1 MLFKLTDGAD
11 QFVGILS
18 DHLGDDGTVGGVFGD
33 GPKDVGIEARVNVD
47 AEVFGDVEIGPAMG
61 GDGSQE
67 GEVGDVLHGRQKKG
81 GTVWRKH
88 RLRSW

>member
-1 MLFKLTDGAD
+1 
-11 QFVGILS
+11 
-18 DHLGDDGTVGGVFGD
+18 
-33 GPKDVGIEARVNVD
+33 
-47 AEVFGDVEIGPAMG
+47 MG

-67 GEVGDVLHGRQKKG
+67 GEVGDVLHGRQEKG

>member
-1 MLFKLTDGAD
+1 MNGAD
-11 QFVGILS
+11 KFADILS
-18 DHLGDDGTVGGVFGD
+18 DYLGDDGPGGGVFGD
-33 GPKDVGIEARVNVD
+33 GPKNVVIEARVDVD
-47 AEVFGDVEIGPAMG
+47 AEVFSDVKVGPSVG

-67 GEVGDVLHGRQKKG
+67 GEVGDVLHGRQEKG